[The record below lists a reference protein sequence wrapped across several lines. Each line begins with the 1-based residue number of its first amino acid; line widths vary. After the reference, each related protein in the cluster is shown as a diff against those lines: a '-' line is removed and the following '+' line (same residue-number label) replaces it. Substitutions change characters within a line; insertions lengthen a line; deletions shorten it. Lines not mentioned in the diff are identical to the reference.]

1 MAQVRKLNRI
11 LTIEECKI
19 DDFLEMGYDLIDETG
34 KAVKYGKSLSVK
46 DLIAE
51 NNILRNKV
59 ESLEVENKQLKEKVK
74 TLEEEDIQSIEKAE
88 PTEKNK
94 SNKK

>member
-1 MAQVRKLNRI
+1 MPQVKKLNRI

-51 NNILRNKV
+51 NNILRSKV
-59 ESLEVENKQLKEKVK
+59 ESLEEENKQLKEKINLLKVGENYGK
-74 TLEEEDIQSIEKAE
+74 
-88 PTEKNK
+88 
-94 SNKK
+94 

>member
-1 MAQVRKLNRI
+1 MPQVKKLNRI

-34 KAVKYGKSLSVK
+34 KVVRYGKSLNVK

-51 NNILRNKV
+51 NNILRSKV
-59 ESLEVENKQLKEKVK
+59 ESLEEENKQLKEK
-74 TLEEEDIQSIEKAE
+74 
-88 PTEKNK
+88 NK
-94 SNKK
+94 LTKK

>member
-1 MAQVRKLNRI
+1 MIYSATSKKLNRI

-51 NNILRNKV
+51 NNILRSKV
-59 ESLEVENKQLKEKVK
+59 ESLEEENKQLKEK
-74 TLEEEDIQSIEKAE
+74 
-88 PTEKNK
+88 NK
-94 SNKK
+94 LTKK

>member
-1 MAQVRKLNRI
+1 MPQVKKLNRI

-34 KAVKYGKSLSVK
+34 KVVKYGKSLNVK

-51 NNILRNKV
+51 NNILRSKV
-59 ESLEVENKQLKEKVK
+59 ESLEEENKQLKEK
-74 TLEEEDIQSIEKAE
+74 
-88 PTEKNK
+88 NK
-94 SNKK
+94 LTKK

>member
-1 MAQVRKLNRI
+1 MPQVKKLNRI

-34 KAVKYGKSLSVK
+34 KVVKYGKSLNVK

-59 ESLEVENKQLKEKVK
+59 ESLEEENKQLKEK
-74 TLEEEDIQSIEKAE
+74 
-88 PTEKNK
+88 NK
-94 SNKK
+94 LTKK

>member
-11 LTIEECKI
+11 LTIEECRI

-34 KAVKYGKSLSVK
+34 KAIKYGKSLNIK
-46 DLIAE
+46 DLVAE

-59 ESLEVENKQLKEKVK
+59 ESLEEENKQLNEKVK
-74 TLEEEDIQSIEKAE
+74 VLEEENSQSTEKAE
-88 PTEKNK
+88 LTEKSK
-94 SNKK
+94 TKK

>member
-1 MAQVRKLNRI
+1 MPQVKKLNRI

-51 NNILRNKV
+51 NNILRSKV
-59 ESLEVENKQLKEKVK
+59 ATLSNDTRCMPSVKE
-74 TLEEEDIQSIEKAE
+74 E
-88 PTEKNK
+88 
-94 SNKK
+94 

>member
-1 MAQVRKLNRI
+1 MPQVKKLNRI

-34 KAVKYGKSLSVK
+34 KAVRYGKSLSVK

-51 NNILRNKV
+51 NNILRSKV
-59 ESLEVENKQLKEKVK
+59 ESLEEENKQLKEK
-74 TLEEEDIQSIEKAE
+74 
-88 PTEKNK
+88 NK
-94 SNKK
+94 LTKK

>member
-11 LTIEECKI
+11 LTIEECRI

-34 KAVKYGKSLSVK
+34 KVEKYGKSLNIK
-46 DLIAE
+46 DLVAE

-59 ESLEVENKQLKEKVK
+59 ESLEEENKKLNEKVK
-74 TLEEEDIQSIEKAE
+74 VLEEENSQSTEKAE
-88 PTEKNK
+88 LTEKSK
-94 SNKK
+94 TKK

>member
-1 MAQVRKLNRI
+1 QVRKLNRI

-34 KAVKYGKSLSVK
+34 KVVRYGKSLSVK

-51 NNILRNKV
+51 NNILRSKV
-59 ESLEVENKQLKEKVK
+59 ESLEEENKQLKEK
-74 TLEEEDIQSIEKAE
+74 
-88 PTEKNK
+88 NK
-94 SNKK
+94 LTKK

>member
-34 KAVKYGKSLSVK
+34 KTVKYGKSLSVK

-51 NNILRNKV
+51 NNILRSKV
-59 ESLEVENKQLKEKVK
+59 ESLEEENKQLKEK
-74 TLEEEDIQSIEKAE
+74 
-88 PTEKNK
+88 NK
-94 SNKK
+94 LTKK

>member
-1 MAQVRKLNRI
+1 MPQVKKLNRI

-51 NNILRNKV
+51 NNILRSKV
-59 ESLEVENKQLKEKVK
+59 ESLEEENKRLKEK
-74 TLEEEDIQSIEKAE
+74 
-88 PTEKNK
+88 NK
-94 SNKK
+94 LTKK

>member
-1 MAQVRKLNRI
+1 MPQVKKLNRI

-19 DDFLEMGYDLIDETG
+19 DDFLEMGYNLIDETG

-51 NNILRNKV
+51 NNILRSKV
-59 ESLEVENKQLKEKVK
+59 ESLEEENKQLKEK
-74 TLEEEDIQSIEKAE
+74 
-88 PTEKNK
+88 NK
-94 SNKK
+94 LTKK

>member
-1 MAQVRKLNRI
+1 MPQVKKLNRI
-11 LTIEECKI
+11 LTIEECRI

-34 KAVKYGKSLSVK
+34 KAIKYGKSLNIK
-46 DLIAE
+46 DLVAE

-59 ESLEVENKQLKEKVK
+59 ESLEEENKQLKDKVR
-74 TLEEEDIQSIEKAE
+74 TLEEKDIQSIEKAE

>member
-1 MAQVRKLNRI
+1 SIMAQVRKLNRI

-34 KAVKYGKSLSVK
+34 KVVRYGKSLNVK

-51 NNILRNKV
+51 NNILRSKV
-59 ESLEVENKQLKEKVK
+59 ESLEEENKQLKEK
-74 TLEEEDIQSIEKAE
+74 
-88 PTEKNK
+88 NK
-94 SNKK
+94 LTKK

>member
-1 MAQVRKLNRI
+1 MPQVKKLNRI
-11 LTIEECKI
+11 LTIEECRI

-51 NNILRNKV
+51 NNILRSKV
-59 ESLEVENKQLKEKVK
+59 ESLEEENKQLKEK
-74 TLEEEDIQSIEKAE
+74 
-88 PTEKNK
+88 NK
-94 SNKK
+94 LTKK

>member
-1 MAQVRKLNRI
+1 IMAQVRKLNRI

-34 KAVKYGKSLSVK
+34 KVVRYGKSLNVK

-51 NNILRNKV
+51 NNILRSKV
-59 ESLEVENKQLKEKVK
+59 ESLEEENKQLKEK
-74 TLEEEDIQSIEKAE
+74 
-88 PTEKNK
+88 NK
-94 SNKK
+94 LTKK

>member
-1 MAQVRKLNRI
+1 MPQVKKLNRI
-11 LTIEECKI
+11 LTIEECRI

-34 KAVKYGKSLSVK
+34 KAVKYGKSLNVK

-59 ESLEVENKQLKEKVK
+59 DVLEEENKQLKEK
-74 TLEEEDIQSIEKAE
+74 
-88 PTEKNK
+88 NK
-94 SNKK
+94 LTKK

>member
-1 MAQVRKLNRI
+1 MAQVKKLNRI

-34 KAVKYGKSLSVK
+34 KAVKYGKSLNVK
-46 DLIAE
+46 DLVAE

-59 ESLEVENKQLKEKVK
+59 KSLEEENKQLNEKLK
-74 TLEEEDIQSIEKAE
+74 DLEEEESQSIEKEE

>member
-1 MAQVRKLNRI
+1 KKLNRI
-11 LTIEECKI
+11 LTIEECRI

-34 KAVKYGKSLSVK
+34 KVVKYGKSLNVK

-59 ESLEVENKQLKEKVK
+59 ESLEEENKQLKEK
-74 TLEEEDIQSIEKAE
+74 
-88 PTEKNK
+88 NK
-94 SNKK
+94 LTKK

>member
-34 KAVKYGKSLSVK
+34 KVVRYGKSLNVK

-51 NNILRNKV
+51 NNILRSKV
-59 ESLEVENKQLKEKVK
+59 ESLEEENKQLKEK
-74 TLEEEDIQSIEKAE
+74 
-88 PTEKNK
+88 NK
-94 SNKK
+94 LTKE

>member
-1 MAQVRKLNRI
+1 MPQVKKLNRI
-11 LTIEECKI
+11 LTIEECRI
-19 DDFLEMGYDLIDETG
+19 DDFLEIGYDLIDETG
-34 KAVKYGKSLSVK
+34 KAIKYGKSLNIK
-46 DLIAE
+46 DLVAE

-59 ESLEVENKQLKEKVK
+59 ESLEEENKQLKDKVK
-74 TLEEEDIQSIEKAE
+74 TLEEKDIQSIEKAE

>member
-34 KAVKYGKSLSVK
+34 KAVKYGKSLNVK

-51 NNILRNKV
+51 NNILR
-59 ESLEVENKQLKEKVK
+59 S
-74 TLEEEDIQSIEKAE
+74 
-88 PTEKNK
+88 
-94 SNKK
+94 

>member
-1 MAQVRKLNRI
+1 MPQVKKLNRI
-11 LTIEECKI
+11 LTIEECRI

-34 KAVKYGKSLSVK
+34 KVVKYGKSLNVK

-59 ESLEVENKQLKEKVK
+59 ESLEEENKQLKEK
-74 TLEEEDIQSIEKAE
+74 
-88 PTEKNK
+88 NK
-94 SNKK
+94 LTKK

>member
-1 MAQVRKLNRI
+1 MPQVKKLNRI

-34 KAVKYGKSLSVK
+34 KVVKYGKSLSVK

-51 NNILRNKV
+51 NNILRSKV
-59 ESLEVENKQLKEKVK
+59 ESLEEENK
-74 TLEEEDIQSIEKAE
+74 
-88 PTEKNK
+88 
-94 SNKK
+94 

>member
-1 MAQVRKLNRI
+1 MLKHRKGVIYSATSKKLNRI

-51 NNILRNKV
+51 NNILRSKV
-59 ESLEVENKQLKEKVK
+59 ESLEEENKQLKEK
-74 TLEEEDIQSIEKAE
+74 
-88 PTEKNK
+88 NK
-94 SNKK
+94 LTKK